1 MADRPTGISAP
12 TDLRSRATVEIL
24 RELGYAVAWADGGA
38 ACTVRGEDERFEGSG
53 ADAATALTDALRAML
68 PTKVARASFDVQ
80 VDRRAAALSADTAPP
95 RAPIEPVRDRPR
107 PQMTTVT
114 EGFASSGPR
123 GPSRMVVTTFGG
135 GTPPVLRPAPAP
147 SASSID
153 PDASS
158 RTLFTVEDALAD
170 LGSVRA
176 RIEDAV
182 GEVALMAPTLQRA
195 HVLAW
200 ISRARSIEEQYPT
213 ERMVQHT
220 TQNIARR
227 LTHLCKIWWPGTVR
241 ALQLHTTVE
250 QASRSVEPAPRPM
263 PRRWAELAELLE
275 TRLDTAVNQPGFDD
289 GWLDGSAQFPPASDR
304 PQLFAKLRSTVE
316 RIAGSLTQPPVDR
329 ADSVRVSDGDVLEL
343 IEVAQRLRWL
353 RASAPDAEL
362 WGAAVG
368 RIRFLVT
375 GLGDRGSALKSVL
388 DPGYRPRGT
397 WYEYLNRAKREDV
410 IAARPPASEKTAFI
424 AWLIGAFDTLSSKD
438 LTPIVVDIKDD
449 VLALVEGDM
458 PGNDRRLRRRLRD
471 LQDALNEPADLDV
484 EAAAASAAASAKAEA
499 GDSLAAAAAAE
510 AAFETV
516 TEKLLGQIRARLPA
530 QRALFV
536 SNREDPDLRTRLEAA
551 LGLEIT
557 WCVAD
562 PRRIEAAGKAIQRS
576 AYDLVLSATG
586 FQDHSTDAALSRA
599 CAAAT
604 PKVRYVRV
612 NRGRLAACAR
622 ALARDLGIHD

>member
-1 MADRPTGISAP
+1 MADRVTGTSAP
-12 TDLRSRATVEIL
+12 TDVRSRATVEIL
-24 RELGYAVAWADGGA
+24 RELGYAVAWSDAGGA
-38 ACTVRGEDERFEGSG
+38 CSVRGEDERYEGSG
-53 ADAATALTDALRAML
+53 ADPATALSDALRAMM
-68 PTKVARASFDVQ
+68 PTKIARAAFDAQ
-80 VDRRAAALSADTAPP
+80 IDRRAAALSADTAPP
-95 RAPIEPVRDRPR
+95 RAPIEPQRDRPR
-107 PQMTTVT
+107 PQMTVT
-114 EGFASSGPR
+114 EGYGPSSGR
-123 GPSRMVVTTFGG
+123 VPSRMVVTTVGG
-135 GTPPVLRPAPAP
+135 GTPPILRPAPAP
-147 SASSID
+147 GASVVD
-153 PDASS
+153 PDAMQ
-158 RTLFTVEDALAD
+158 RTVFTVDDALAD

-182 GEVALMAPTLQRA
+182 GEVSLMAPTLQRA

-213 ERMVQHT
+213 ERLVQHT

-250 QASRSVEPAPRPM
+250 QAARSVEPAPRPM

-275 TRLDTAVNQPGFDD
+275 TRLESAVNQPGFDD
-289 GWLDGSAQFPPASDR
+289 GWLDGAAQFPPAADR
-304 PQLFAKLRSTVE
+304 PQMFARHRATIE
-316 RIAGSLTQPPVDR
+316 RIAGSLTHPPVDR
-329 ADSVRVSDGDVLEL
+329 ADSVRVTDGDVLEL
-343 IEVAQRLRWL
+343 IDIAQRLRWL
-353 RASAPDAEL
+353 RCSAPDAEM

-375 GLGDRGSALKSVL
+375 GLGDRGSAIKAVL

-397 WYEYLNRAKREDV
+397 WHDYLNRAKREDV
-410 IAARPPASEKTAFI
+410 LAARPPVTDREPFM
-424 AWLIGAFDTLSSKD
+424 AWLIGAFDTLSTKE
-438 LTPIVVDIKDD
+438 LTPALVDIKDEILAFAESD
-449 VLALVEGDM
+449 V

-471 LQDALNEPADLDV
+471 LQDALGEPLDLDD
-484 EAAAASAAASAKAEA
+484 ESSAASAAARAKSEA
-499 GDSLAAAAAAE
+499 SDSIAAAAAAE
-510 AAFETV
+510 LAFESV

-530 QRALFV
+530 QRAMFV
-536 SNREDPDLRTRLEAA
+536 SNREDPELRERLEKA

-576 AYDLVLSATG
+576 AYDIVLSATG
-586 FQDHSTDAALSRA
+586 FQDHSTDAALSRS

-622 ALARDLGIHD
+622 ALARELGIHD

>member
-1 MADRPTGISAP
+1 MAERVTGSSAP

-24 RELGYAVAWADGGA
+24 RELGYAVAWAEGGA

-53 ADAATALTDALRAML
+53 ADAAAALGNALRAML

-95 RAPIEPVRDRPR
+95 RVHVETVRERPR
-107 PQMTTVT
+107 PQMTTIG
-114 EGFASSGPR
+114 EGFAPSVGR
-123 GPSRMVVTTFGG
+123 GPSRMVVTTVGG
-135 GTPPVLRPAPAP
+135 GTPPILRPAPAP
-147 SASSID
+147 VASAVD
-153 PDASS
+153 PDAAN
-158 RTLFTVEDALAD
+158 RTVFTVEDALAD

-213 ERMVQHT
+213 DRMVQHT

-289 GWLDGSAQFPPASDR
+289 GWLDGSAQFPPAPDR
-304 PQLFAKLRSTVE
+304 PQLFAKIRATIE

-343 IEVAQRLRWL
+343 IEVSQRLRWL

-375 GLGDRGSALKSVL
+375 GLGDRGSAIKAVL

-397 WYEYLNRAKREDV
+397 WHEYLNRAKRED
-410 IAARPPASEKTAFI
+410 ILAARPAASEKDPLV
-424 AWLIGAFDTLSSKD
+424 AWLVGAFNTLPTKD
-438 LTPIVVDIKDD
+438 LVPIAVDVKDA
-449 VLALVEGDM
+449 VLALAESDI
-458 PGNDRRLRRRLRD
+458 PGPDRRLRRRLRD
-471 LQDALNEPADLDV
+471 LQDALNEPADLDADT
-484 EAAAASAAASAKAEA
+484 AAAAAAARAKSEA
-499 GDSLAAAAAAE
+499 ADSLEAAAAAE

-516 TEKLLGQIRARLPA
+516 TEKLLGQIRGRLPA

-536 SNREDPDLRTRLEAA
+536 SNREDPELRERLQTA

-562 PRRIEAAGKAIQRS
+562 PRRVDAASKAIAKS

-599 CAAAT
+599 CAAST

-612 NRGRLAACAR
+612 NRGRIAACAR
-622 ALARDLGIHD
+622 ALARELGIHD